1 LLTGINTCI
10 MLSGTG
16 DKPTCAPLH
25 TWSPELQS
33 AYRILQDFLGSSLR
47 HLAYV
52 FINPVDSSEPGAEEY
67 YDRIKEPMCLLK
79 MKEKFGQSV
88 YSQIGDFV
96 CDFRLMLFNC
106 YVFNGVDS
114 PLGKLATKME
124 TLFEQKIGLLARDLR
139 ERCSIGATMGAASLG
154 TVLDSRSY
162 LHEGGANNNPAL
174 LVEDP
179 AAEWRVARR
188 AAAAMRVVSGIG
200 AGASGGGANNAGGS
214 TGGLSSFAACR
225 ESLPVQAMARETEDA
240 AGSREES
247 DARIA
252 AIVERLRRWEVRR
265 HEERLLSE
273 FESWINSLA
282 TTETEYCLRHCAELA
297 EVAHFLLMMGPEM
310 LGLQASGLAEA
321 LTVREIHLALLSPQS
336 SALLTGIMCGLF
348 AKLKCGL
355 ARATKDAAA
364 AAAAAANAALGCGGS
379 SYSFYNR
386 APLPA
391 IVYHHWHDRLK
402 QRVAAFYRHLA
413 SLAGAND
420 NNQELNQ
427 QQSAAVATSFLCS
440 QFGDVVGHRN
450 PLEIRMFHELSL
462 FQRVH
467 ILKALI
473 DCLLYR
479 TDQFVREL
487 DERCQPEEYREIR
500 LGSVGQ
506 WVYIRLEGLD
516 LEARHWVYRR
526 SEYPVIEYC
535 VQQSASKNS
544 KKKKATPTPEKA
556 GAGAASG
563 RKRKAASPSPCQ
575 TPTPKSTSSTS
586 RGRRRRTAAASPP
599 STPTPTPR
607 STSTSTTR
615 SGRGGRRSRLA
626 DRRRADGDN
635 DVEVKAEA
643 DAATDSKSSTP
654 PPPVLKREEEHE
666 AMDTTE
672 ASEVDKSAA
681 TAAPQLSLANGET
694 NGKEKQEVEEEKV
707 DDKTDENNDSTAS
720 ANADASASTSAST
733 APAADEEAAATEAQA
748 DEDDDE
754 RDEENDKKLIEE
766 MYKVNIERPNA
777 SEFELVA
784 QTLSEL
790 RALISG
796 LRDDLDALQRSKDEF
811 DVKISKRGR
820 KSKSVLA
827 VDSDALNS
835 QISSHRELLDAFVAL
850 EADWEAAAPKISH
863 RERRMRVRVMHE
875 FREFERNSDYYLRG
889 ELAEEAAMDSPA
901 ADEAAEDA
909 DYDDDNDDEIDSGS
923 DELDEDD
930 NNDDDGSDQRSVAM
944 DDSNVGI
951 STRRRKYRIRQAP
964 PPPPP
969 PQQQQQK
976 QQQLRNVGPR
986 PPPQLPQLHS
996 FGQQQQ
1002 QQHKSATIVR
1012 LVNTSDSAGSAVANV
1027 HIKYE
1032 SAARQ
1037 ATASS
1042 LLQQHLNN
1050 NTTNNNSSVNAN
1062 STNNSSNSSAS
1073 AANSTAANS
1082 GTLPILSIRL
1092 TTPPAASSSAS
1103 SAASSALVVGQVVNV
1118 VDKPVSSTQQQQQ
1131 QSNNPPPATLIRS
1144 NLTQTVDCL
1153 RGPIPTTRLQQT
1165 PAEPF
1170 SASAICAQ
1178 QSRRSAGCCAA
1189 VSSAAGASDGAVI
1202 GC

>member
-1 LLTGINTCI
+1 

-214 TGGLSSFAACR
+214 TGGLGSFAACR

-273 FESWINSLA
+273 FESWRNSLA

-479 TDQFVREL
+479 TDQFVPEL

-544 KKKKATPTPEKA
+544 KKKNATPTPEKA

-586 RGRRRRTAAASPP
+586 R
-599 STPTPTPR
+599 
-607 STSTSTTR
+607 
-615 SGRGGRRSRLA
+615 
-626 DRRRADGDN
+626 
-635 DVEVKAEA
+635 
-643 DAATDSKSSTP
+643 
-654 PPPVLKREEEHE
+654 
-666 AMDTTE
+666 
-672 ASEVDKSAA
+672 A

-930 NNDDDGSDQRSVAM
+930 NNDDDGSDQQSVAM

-951 STRRRKYRIRQAP
+951 STRRRKYRIRPAP
-964 PPPPP
+964 PPPP
-969 PQQQQQK
+969 
-976 QQQLRNVGPR
+976 
-986 PPPQLPQLHS
+986 
-996 FGQQQQ
+996 
-1002 QQHKSATIVR
+1002 
-1012 LVNTSDSAGSAVANV
+1012 
-1027 HIKYE
+1027 
-1032 SAARQ
+1032 
-1037 ATASS
+1037 
-1042 LLQQHLNN
+1042 
-1050 NTTNNNSSVNAN
+1050 
-1062 STNNSSNSSAS
+1062 
-1073 AANSTAANS
+1073 
-1082 GTLPILSIRL
+1082 
-1092 TTPPAASSSAS
+1092 
-1103 SAASSALVVGQVVNV
+1103 
-1118 VDKPVSSTQQQQQ
+1118 
-1131 QSNNPPPATLIRS
+1131 
-1144 NLTQTVDCL
+1144 
-1153 RGPIPTTRLQQT
+1153 
-1165 PAEPF
+1165 
-1170 SASAICAQ
+1170 
-1178 QSRRSAGCCAA
+1178 
-1189 VSSAAGASDGAVI
+1189 
-1202 GC
+1202 